1 MAIKSTIYK
10 AQVAIANIDQSY
22 YADHSLTLA
31 RHPSETDERMMMR
44 LVALAMQAHQLKTV
58 CQGDGILAFG
68 AGLSDPNEPDVWIK
82 DFTDQIQAW
91 MDVGQP
97 EERAIIKACNKA
109 TRVFLYP
116 FNHATHVW
124 FKGIENKIA
133 RLRNLEIHQVD
144 SSVSQALAG
153 MAKRTMHLQATI
165 LENALSITD
174 GEQNIEISFHRL
186 F

>member
-10 AQVAIANIDQSY
+10 AQVAIANIDQGY

-58 CQGDGILAFG
+58 CNGDGVLAFG
-68 AGLSDPNEPDVWIK
+68 AGLSDPNEPDVWLK
-82 DFTDQIQAW
+82 DFTDQIKAW
-91 MDVGQP
+91 IDVGQP
-97 EERAIIKACNKA
+97 EERAIIKACHKSSQ
-109 TRVFLYP
+109 VYVYP
-116 FNHATHVW
+116 YHHATDVW

-133 RLRNLEIHQVD
+133 RLQNLEIHQVD
-144 SSVSQALAG
+144 SVQSQALAL
-153 MAKRTMHLQATI
+153 MAQRTMHLQATV
-165 LENALSITD
+165 LENQLSITD
-174 GEQNIEISFHRL
+174 GSQNIEISFNQL